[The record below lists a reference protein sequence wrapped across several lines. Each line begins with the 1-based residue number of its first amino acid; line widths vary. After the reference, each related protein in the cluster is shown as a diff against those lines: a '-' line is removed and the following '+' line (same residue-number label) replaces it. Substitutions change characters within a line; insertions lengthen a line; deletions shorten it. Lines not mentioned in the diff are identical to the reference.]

1 MAVGGAA
8 MANPDEVGAAA
19 MDYLMFSGYVALG
32 YFWLRMAV
40 VAQTKLDDQAGERNF
55 HQAKLATCDFH
66 FKRLLPRTATHLA
79 AISAGSDCLITISAE
94 QMGL

>member
-1 MAVGGAA
+1 MAVGDAA

-40 VAQTKLDDQAGERNF
+40 VAQAKFDDQAGERDF
-55 HQAKLATCDFH
+55 YQVKLAT
-66 FKRLLPRTATHLA
+66 
-79 AISAGSDCLITISAE
+79 
-94 QMGL
+94 